1 MAAKKSVNK
10 SKISPP
16 PAVRSVNKITKEPVT
31 KAKPVSKI
39 KSSSKQMAIK
49 KNNLLKK
56 RTQISLARDSALEAQ
71 EKSRISMGVPTKDL
85 AAKAPKDLPKGYNKD
100 RIIDGLKIKMLTIDP
115 SKVEMLVFSDLEV
128 LTQKIGRLK
137 SRTATLLSF
146 EYPETYVGKGTW
158 GKGFWYSNILNK
170 EDLAIAIIK
179 DYRLK

>member
-100 RIIDGLKIKMLTIDP
+100 RIIVMVRDPFWLHAYWEITRQAIQRAEAALSQDWHSCKPILRLLDVTSNDTTCSSETIIQDI
-115 SKVEMLVFSDLEV
+115 EIHGGCNRLVS
-128 LTQKIGRLK
+128 
-137 SRTATLLSF
+137 
-146 EYPETYVGKGTW
+146 
-158 GKGFWYSNILNK
+158 
-170 EDLAIAIIK
+170 
-179 DYRLK
+179 